1 MRFFSLYHV
10 ELRRLLLTKF
20 IWLISALCLC
30 SPLLGYTV
38 YKPVT
43 AAEYSAES
51 MSDLYIGNPVL
62 AGTAAGAV
70 LWAVIAI
77 IEGDRQRRS
86 GTDILADSAAPPTA
100 HSVAK
105 TAALMTISAAVT
117 LLCALAYVPFT
128 AAKLEYLFDA
138 GFYFMNFL
146 VFILPTW
153 WISILFADGLY
164 RITRRVELSAVL
176 YAALAYMS
184 YSRFAERNWFMQ
196 WLNPIIGAYS
206 DGFPGIWFLRMGAY
220 TRLVWLCIAAGA
232 WAFSLICRRKY
243 QKGLAGSFVRG
254 LKKVY
259 LPVSAAALAIT
270 GAVLWNVQPFIGHG
284 SEEFDLENE
293 YEYMGNRFT
302 AESVTAAELSLKFDT
317 ALGTLSGKAEYQLT
331 RVVKGENVLR
341 LNAGYKIKS
350 MTYGGEPV
358 SFRTVKEDINGQYD
372 TYFELPDQNY
382 QKLVIE
388 YGGHPTAARCGFPM
402 VPASIGSNF
411 IRIQTTDCLP
421 LFGNYIANKPNLEVT
436 LPGNLTPFIQME
448 HKQLTDFTDN
458 GDGTRTYRTTL
469 DSDFI
474 YDFVAGRYV
483 TDKFSSNDYD
493 FRSVYGDIYRSAVEE
508 YDVRQA
514 ICDVF
519 DYCTE
524 HYGKPHYVSGGSFT
538 LFQWSSVIGGAYAGE
553 GMSTWL
559 EGAISPNALSDPNKG
574 TNATETFLHE
584 MIHQWW
590 GGVGMWCEDDGLW
603 SAEGLTV
610 YTTYRIVK
618 EKYGELY
625 AKQYYVD
632 VWKKYVE
639 EQNRNFYNRHPEYL
653 EKLPE
658 HYRERLSGL
667 NKNVNKYKRMPL
679 MLLKAEELLGGEE
692 QMDAVLKQMFS
703 DYQKGEQYGFT
714 YKEFLDYCGLTEE
727 DLKLD

>member
-1 MRFFSLYHV
+1 MSFFSLYRV

-20 IWLISALCLC
+20 IWLISALCL
-30 SPLLGYTV
+30 LTLILGYTV
-38 YKPVT
+38 YKPVVGV
-43 AAEYSAES
+43 ES
-51 MSDLYIGNPVL
+51 LSGLYIGNPVL

-70 LWAVIAI
+70 LWAVITVFEA
-77 IEGDRQRRS
+77 DRQRRS

-100 HSVAK
+100 HSAAK
-105 TAALMTISAAVT
+105 TAALMTISAAT
-117 LLCALAYVPFT
+117 ALLCALLYISFT

-146 VFILPTW
+146 VFMLPTW

-196 WLNPIIGAYS
+196 WLNPTIGAYS
-206 DGFPGIWFLRMGAY
+206 DGFPDIWFLRMGAY
-220 TRLVWLCIAAGA
+220 TRLVWLCIAAGV
-232 WAFSLICRRKY
+232 WTLSLICRRKY
-243 QKGLAGSFVRG
+243 QKGLAGSFMRG

-259 LPVSAAALAIT
+259 LPIGAAALAVT
-270 GAVLWNVQPFIGHG
+270 GSVLWNIQPFIGHG
-284 SEEFDLENE
+284 GEEYDLESE
-293 YEYMGNRFT
+293 YKYMDNQNT
-302 AESVTAAELSLKFDT
+302 AEPVASAEISLKFDT
-317 ALGTLSGKAEYQLT
+317 VWGTLSGRAEYQLT
-331 RVVKGENVLR
+331 ETFKGENVLR

-358 SFRTVKEDINGQYD
+358 SFRTVKEDINGQYA
-372 TYFELPDQNY
+372 TYFELPDKDY
-382 QKLVIE
+382 QKLIIE
-388 YGGHPTAARCGFPM
+388 YGGFPKIAQCGFPM
-402 VPASIGSNF
+402 VTRSIGSNY

-421 LFGNYIANKPNLEVT
+421 MFGNYIANKANLEVT
-436 LPGNLTPFIQME
+436 LPESLTPFIQME
-448 HKQLTDFTDN
+448 HRQLTDFTDN

-469 DSDFI
+469 DNDFI
-474 YDFVAGRYV
+474 FDFVAGHYM
-483 TDKFSSNDYD
+483 TDKFSSDDYN
-493 FRSVYGDIYRSAVEE
+493 FKFIYGDIYRSVVEE

-524 HYGKPHYVSGGSFT
+524 HYGKPIYVDGGLFT
-538 LFQWSSVIGGAYAGE
+538 LFQLSAITGGAYAAD

-559 EGAISPNALSDPNKG
+559 EDAISPNTLSDPNKG
-574 TNATETFLHE
+574 TNATEVFFHE

-590 GGVGMWCEDDGLW
+590 GGVGMWCDDSDGVW

-610 YTTYRIVK
+610 YSTYRIIK

-632 VWKKYVE
+632 EWTRAVE

-653 EKLPE
+653 EKLPKR
-658 HYRERLSGL
+658 YRERLSAL
-667 NKNVNKYKRMPL
+667 NKGVNQYKRMPL
-679 MLLKAEELLGGEE
+679 MLLKAEELVGGEE
-692 QMDAVLKQMFS
+692 KMDEILRNMFT
-703 DYQKGEQYGFT
+703 DYNKKGEQCAVT

-727 DLKLD
+727 DLELD